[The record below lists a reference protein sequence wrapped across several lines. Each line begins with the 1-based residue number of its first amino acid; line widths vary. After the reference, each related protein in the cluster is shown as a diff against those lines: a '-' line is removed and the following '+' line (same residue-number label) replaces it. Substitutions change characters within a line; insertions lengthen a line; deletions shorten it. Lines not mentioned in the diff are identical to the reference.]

1 MHCTNCG
8 EPSRIGYPARPMA
21 LVLVTPAPV
30 EGGPLT
36 VRLDGP
42 FQQPAPQLRLHVDGQ
57 QVIAQVVVQDFVIP
71 NQPPVASVQAT
82 IPAPAAGDYVLVER
96 LCAGLPPPPLPLCTV
111 ASQQGFAVSEAFS
124 VPAGSAWAL
133 VALGLGLAALAAQ
146 RIERA
151 LTALERL
158 RV

>member
-1 MHCTNCG
+1 M
-8 EPSRIGYPARPMA
+8 PLVIVPA
-21 LVLVTPAPV
+21 TPV

-42 FQQPAPQLRLHVDGQ
+42 FPQPAPTLRLHVDGA

-82 IPAPAAGDYVLVER
+82 IPAPPPGQYVLVQR

-111 ASQQGFAVSEAFS
+111 VSQQGFAVAEAHS
-124 VPAGSAWAL
+124 VPGAGVWGLAL
-133 VALGLGLAALAAQ
+133 LAVALAALAAQ
-146 RIERA
+146 RMERA